1 MIIFLIQTHIHDCV
15 ESKVIGLDEK
25 AKLIIH
31 PVRMRIVQTF
41 IGGQKLT
48 VQEIQE
54 KLKDVPQATLYRN
67 LNKLV
72 KGGVLEVAATNQVR
86 GTIEKVYELVGG
98 EAGLSA
104 EEFQNSSREEQMG
117 VFMRFVGNLIDQFGR
132 YLDQDEIDLVKD
144 GVTMRQVELYLDDKE
159 YLELMKSVA
168 KLYQEAMKHKPE
180 GERRRRFVT
189 TIVVPE
195 VLIGK
200 EKSHD

>member
-1 MIIFLIQTHIHDCV
+1 M
-15 ESKVIGLDEK
+15 DEK

-144 GVTMRQVELYLDDKE
+144 GVTMRQVELYLDEKE

-168 KLYQEAMKHKPE
+168 KLYQEAMKNKPE
-180 GERRRRFVT
+180 GERRKRFVT